1 MIAMAAAPPKWVV
14 VVVVVVVVNQYQIYT
29 VFFNSNSLK
38 KQ

>member
-1 MIAMAAAPPKWVV
+1 MIAMAAAPPKW
-14 VVVVVVVVNQYQIYT
+14 VVVVVNQYQIYT